1 MKIKCVRFQCELCS
15 KLSSIQVFYNKAGEI
30 KYARARHY
38 IGQVNGKPQFVYH
51 QQSIDYIQR
60 KLNEMP
66 NEENNSLSSIGHIEQ
81 ASNVDPKKTAASSN
95 LRKAGRS
102 SSLVRTLALRAKGR
116 RFKSGSAHLDPS
128 PHGQVLIATPSEL

>member
-1 MKIKCVRFQCELCS
+1 MG
-15 KLSSIQVFYNKAGEI
+15 GEI

-38 IGQVNGKPQFVYH
+38 TGQVDGKPQFEYH
-51 QQSIDYIQR
+51 QQSIEYVQR

-66 NEENNSLSSIGHIEQ
+66 KEENNSLNTSGHIEQ

-95 LRKAGRS
+95 LENKGRS

-116 RFKSGSAHLDPS
+116 RFKSGSAHL
-128 PHGQVLIATPSEL
+128 